1 MALKPFYNKKLH
13 LGMTAQELKESL
25 RPLYHHHIALTSSS
39 WIDIISD
46 KEDAMTVS
54 DLYDYLLANGWTSST
69 NLYYTIYT
77 GAHSLYNQ
85 GQKLN
90 VEEEIGLFAQASDTT
105 VRRRVR
111 TVVITA
117 TASGADV
124 TFGLTNTTTNV
135 KLSSLADNVSKI

>member
-1 MALKPFYNKKLH
+1 MIGHNLWNKKYVAKKT
-13 LGMTAQELKESL
+13 GKELDNLSGD
-25 RPLYHHHIALTSSS
+25 LYHHHITLTSSS

-46 KEDAMTVS
+46 KKEAMTVS
-54 DLYDYLLANGWTSST
+54 DLYDFLLAGGWTSST
-69 NLYYTIYT
+69 NLYNTIYT

-135 KLSSLADNVSKI
+135 KLSTLADNVSKI